1 MAKLTEDQKTRIVE
15 LYASGQST
23 VQIAPRFQVAVS
35 TINNLL
41 HRRNVVLRCV
51 RDTSTKY
58 QLRHDAFDEL
68 TPDAAYWIGFLFAD
82 GSIFGRGKS
91 ACVQARLSEQD
102 REHLVKLRGFLGSDH
117 KIGAAPAGN
126 YGGYRSKPSVR
137 LSVTSGRLAHRLLS
151 LGRYEGPIHG
161 TLMRSRDF
169 WRGVVDG
176 DGSLGLLATGYA
188 YFELVGSYRLLEAF
202 LDFLQRNGLGARM
215 TIRPDKTIFQIAT
228 AGHTAERISSFLY
241 ENATVALERKAASA
255 AKIAIARET
264 WLDMDRAR
272 LDLHRAQL
280 AQIAEWYQAGSSL
293 KLIGS
298 RLGVSDVTIMR
309 WMEEARIPR
318 RPRSGGRQRRAAV
331 PPIMRLTP
339 EPGGEHGP
347 GGVRC
352 P

>member
-1 MAKLTEDQKTRIVE
+1 LAKLTEDQKTRIVE

-23 VQIAPRFQVAVS
+23 VQIAPRFQVSVS

-82 GSIFGRGKS
+82 GSVFGRGKS
-91 ACVQARLSEQD
+91 ACVQARLSERD
-102 REHLVKLRGFLGSDH
+102 REHLVKLRGFLGSNH
-117 KIGAAPAGN
+117 KIGVAPAGN

-151 LGRYEGPIHG
+151 LGRYEGPIDG

-188 YFELVGSYRLLEAF
+188 YFELVGSCRLLEAF

-241 ENATVALERKAASA
+241 ENATVALDRKAASA
-255 AKIAIARET
+255 AKIAVARET

-272 LDLHRAQL
+272 LDLHRARL
-280 AQIAEWYQAGSSL
+280 AQIAEWYQAGASL
-293 KLIGS
+293 ELIGL

-339 EPGGEHGP
+339 EPGGEYGP
-347 GGVRC
+347 GRR
-352 P
+352 